1 MSMHDDHNTIEPM
14 DELELY
20 VLDLLDDDEREAL
33 EAEIAADPAM
43 QERLRELRGTTGML
57 AFDLEPMAPPSGLR
71 DRILDQ
77 ARAEATSEPAQLHP
91 VSQPDEPISIER
103 TAPWLWIAA
112 AILAVAMVG
121 AIAYAAA
128 GDQTGDLRTYPVA
141 VTDATDAPISGEVIL
156 REGSQQATLLLS
168 GLQSPPSGQVYQVW
182 LVAGDDPP
190 VPNIT
195 FSPGDDGN
203 VSLLIRGDLPASQ
216 LLAITLEP
224 AGGSPAP
231 TTDILLVS
239 DLTQPDSV

>member
-33 EAEIAADPAM
+33 EAQIAADPAM

-57 AFDLEPMAPPSGLR
+57 AFDLDPLPPPSGLR

-77 ARAEATSEPAQLHP
+77 ARAEVADEPVQLRPASH
-91 VSQPDEPISIER
+91 PDEPVSIER
-103 TAPWLWIAA
+103 SAPWLWIAA
-112 AILAVAMVG
+112 AILAIAMVG
-121 AIAYAAA
+121 AIAYAA
-128 GDQTGDLRTYPVA
+128 GSDQPGDLRTYPVA

-168 GLQSPPSGQVYQVW
+168 GLQSPPAGQVYQVW

-190 VPNIT
+190 VPNVT
-195 FSPGDDGN
+195 FIPGSDGQA
-203 VSLLIRGDLPASQ
+203 SLLIRGDLPASQ